1 MESLTMLEL
10 REMLGVEDGKL
21 TTYKNLNLRAIQPAL
36 IEVNAMSDFQVSI
49 VPKKQGRAVVEFL
62 MGWNMKD
69 TACRIEAQKERDRPS
84 VGRKAR
90 QKSNTEAVVE
100 DDRLER

>member
-69 TACRIEAQKERDRPS
+69 TEKRIEAQKERDRPS

-90 QKSNTEAVVE
+90 QNSDAEAVVE